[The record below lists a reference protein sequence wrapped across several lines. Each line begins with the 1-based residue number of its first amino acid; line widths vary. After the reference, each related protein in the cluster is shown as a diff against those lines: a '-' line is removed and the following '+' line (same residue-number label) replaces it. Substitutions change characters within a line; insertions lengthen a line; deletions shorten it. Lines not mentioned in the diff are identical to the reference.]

1 MDFENIYLKLPILLQ
16 YLLLNLKGYLIR
28 KKRYNKQF
36 YKYLKL
42 YEKNLGLELKTPS
55 DEFYNFIKYANN
67 SHFWNKIFKK
77 YDFNINAENLFK
89 ELEKLPILNKN
100 IVKDNYN
107 DIQLNINGDQVEY
120 THTSG
125 TTGSGLVFPQ
135 TRTMENKQ
143 WAIWWRYR
151 RMHGISLNDWCGWFG
166 GRSIVPIKQKKPPYW
181 RTCYPLKQVMFSA
194 HHLNNST
201 VKDYF
206 YEMKNRKLKWLHGY
220 PSQLA
225 NLANLIK
232 DADLGNLPNLKIITL
247 GAENLLEHQK
257 KIIQEVFKVPVRQH
271 YGLAEGVANIS
282 EWPDGSLR
290 LDKDFSYVEFISIE
304 NDESNNY
311 RIIGTNFNNYA
322 FPLIRYD
329 TGDVAKI
336 EKLNNGT
343 FKILTIDGRQE
354 DYIILPNGVKLGR
367 LDHIFKDIL
376 NVNEAQLYQKDRSK
390 VIIRIVK
397 GKNFHTKEDGNKII
411 KEARKRLGDDIKLEL
426 AYYNSIPKTSS
437 GKLRFVISDH

>member
-1 MDFENIYLKLPILLQ
+1 
-16 YLLLNLKGYLIR
+16 
-28 KKRYNKQF
+28 
-36 YKYLKL
+36 
-42 YEKNLGLELKTPS
+42 
-55 DEFYNFIKYANN
+55 
-67 SHFWNKIFKK
+67 
-77 YDFNINAENLFK
+77 
-89 ELEKLPILNKN
+89 
-100 IVKDNYN
+100 
-107 DIQLNINGDQVEY
+107 
-120 THTSG
+120 
-125 TTGSGLVFPQ
+125 
-135 TRTMENKQ
+135 
-143 WAIWWRYR
+143 AIWWRYR

-166 GRSIVPIKQKKPPYW
+166 GRIIVPIKQKKPPYW

-257 KIIQEVFKVPVRQH
+257 KIIQDVFKVPVRQH

-304 NDESNNY
+304 NDKSNTCK
-311 RIIGTNFNNYA
+311 IIGTNFNNYA
-322 FPLIRYD
+322 FPLVRYD
-329 TGDVAKI
+329 TGDVVKI

-343 FKILTIDGRQE
+343 FKILSIDGRKE

-397 GKNFHTKEDGNKII
+397 GKNFHAQEDENKII

-437 GKLRFVISDH
+437 GKLRFVISDIK